1 MRQHLSLST
10 PMPNRKRGTTAPTLV
25 LDVLEP
31 VREVRDAA

>member
-1 MRQHLSLST
+1 MGQHFGLST
-10 PMPNRKRGTTAPTLV
+10 SMPNRKRGTTAPTLV